1 MVCHSKSWARVILWL
16 HVGYLSIVLGGIK
29 LQGSSLSMLT
39 VKLGLNVSCT
49 SPMVQGG
56 RDVHKGGVYGF
67 QTGEGPS
74 AGTAVTHKVRINN
87 RFANQVV
94 EVEVPEDR

>member
-1 MVCHSKSWARVILWL
+1 M
-16 HVGYLSIVLGGIK
+16 
-29 LQGSSLSMLT
+29 
-39 VKLGLNVSCT
+39 
-49 SPMVQGG
+49 PQGG

-67 QTGEGPS
+67 KTGEGPS
-74 AGTAVTHKVRINN
+74 SGAAVTHKVRINN